1 MVPKPSGRP
10 VSLRVYQQ
18 RETMMAEQAIGTE
31 TGVPL
36 RGISAKSPGA
46 RGARAVALPIGLA
59 TIVLAAWQ
67 IAVTVAK
74 IPAVIL
80 PSPLA
85 IGQYIIS
92 RFDILMTHAVPTTL
106 ESLAAFLI
114 ATALGIGLAVLITYS
129 TLAREALYPN
139 LVFFQLIPKIALAPL
154 FIIWLGIGPQS
165 RIAFAVFIAFF
176 PIVIATAAGLTSVDK
191 SMLRLCRSLTA
202 TEWQVFTSVRFPSA
216 LPQIFSGMKIAITL
230 AIIGVIIGEFIT
242 AQAGLGYL
250 IVFAT
255 ARADT
260 EIAMAAIAVLC
271 VCGLLLYGL
280 VSLAEWVANR
290 VYAADGS

>member
-1 MVPKPSGRP
+1 
-10 VSLRVYQQ
+10 
-18 RETMMAEQAIGTE
+18 MAESSIGTE
-31 TGVPL
+31 TGDRL
-36 RGISAKSPGA
+36 RAISLGGSGA
-46 RGARAVALPIGLA
+46 RGARAVALPLGLA
-59 TIVLAAWQ
+59 MLVLASWQ
-67 IAVTVAK
+67 IIVMAAK
-74 IPAVIL
+74 IPPVIL
-80 PSPLA
+80 PAPIA
-85 IGQYIIS
+85 IGQYIVS

-106 ESLAAFLI
+106 ESLAAFVLAAMLGVALAILI
-114 ATALGIGLAVLITYS
+114 SYS
-129 TLAREALYPN
+129 TVAREALYPN

-165 RIAFAVFIAFF
+165 RIAFGVFIAFF
-176 PIVIATAAGLTSVDK
+176 PVVIATTAGLTSVDK

-202 TEWQVFTSVRFPSA
+202 TEWQVFTHVRFPAA
-216 LPQIFSGMKIAITL
+216 LPHIFSGMKIAITL

-260 EIAMAAIAVLC
+260 EVSMAAIVVLC

-280 VSLAEWVANR
+280 VALAERIANR
-290 VYAADGS
+290 IYTADGS